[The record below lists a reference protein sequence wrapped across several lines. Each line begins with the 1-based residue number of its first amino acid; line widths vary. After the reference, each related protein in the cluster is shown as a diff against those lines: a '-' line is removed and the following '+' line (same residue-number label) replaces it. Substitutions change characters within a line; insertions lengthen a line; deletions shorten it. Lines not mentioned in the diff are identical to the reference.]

1 MIFAFIACICWSIA
15 IFPVTEAIKRIG
27 HAPVNFFRHLL
38 GFILFTL
45 VIITF
50 KFNYY
55 HRVIDEN
62 KLPTVLLI
70 ISGILGLVL
79 SDLLRLRS
87 LNTLGIKTVSIY
99 SSFQP
104 VLSLVF
110 GYAFLNEKHNYVG
123 ILGLIAVCSGLL
135 LYFLS
140 KKEKAEIIKA
150 GYSFHSKDLFVL
162 LACMV
167 FQALAIVFS
176 KKAIVLLNNRF
187 EAYEI
192 AYTRIIGAVVVMFIY
207 AIMNG
212 KLIQWLN
219 DFRNNKNNANK
230 YFIASTTLGNV
241 IAVSCS
247 IYALSILD
255 SVVAQSIFSLIPF
268 FILPLNFII
277 NKEKITYTTFISF
290 VISIS
295 GVYLILWEKTIINK
309 FN

>member
-15 IFPVTEAIKRIG
+15 VFPVTEAIKRIG
-27 HAPVNFFRHLL
+27 HEPVNLFRHLI
-38 GFILFTL
+38 GFVLFSSVVL
-45 VIITF
+45 IVNA
-50 KFNYY
+50 NYY
-55 HRVIDEN
+55 QRLINGD
-62 KLPTVLLI
+62 KWPILLLLL
-70 ISGILGLVL
+70 SGIFGLVF
-79 SDLLRLRS
+79 SDLLRLKS
-87 LNTLGIKTVSIY
+87 LNNLGIKTVSIF

-104 VLSLVF
+104 VLSLAF
-110 GYAFLNEKHNYVG
+110 GYFFLNEQHNYAG
-123 ILGLIAVCSGLL
+123 IIGLLMVCSGLL

-140 KKEKAEIIKA
+140 KKEKVEIIKA
-150 GYSFHSKDLFVL
+150 GYSFHSKDFFIL

-167 FQALAIVFS
+167 FQALSIVFS
-176 KKAIVLLNNRF
+176 KKAIVLLNNRY

-192 AYTRIIGAVVVMFIY
+192 AYTRIIGAVMVMLAY
-207 AIMNG
+207 ALVNG

-219 DFRNNKNNANK
+219 DFKNNKNNANK

-277 NKEKITYTTFISF
+277 NKERITYTTFISF
-290 VISIS
+290 IISIS
-295 GVYLILWEKTIINK
+295 GVYLILWEKTIINV
-309 FN
+309 F